1 LSKAFLTPYGGVNRI
16 GGNIFLIEDSNSKVF
31 LDFGLDFEKYRLYFD
46 YPINPPKTTSELVT
60 TGILPKIFS
69 HNGKQFFQYCELEK
83 KGDKSGKEWDIIEN
97 PPDEDFSV
105 IISHAHLD
113 HIANSIFLPSS
124 VPIWL
129 STFSKLSFLTR
140 HLVKRASTL
149 YEKLALSPKIKE
161 RGYSIEKLELDL
173 LRNKYQIFRNNVPFK
188 VQDILVEPYA
198 VDHSIPG
205 AFGFLLRT
213 KDSTIAYT
221 GDFRMHG
228 VAEFFSRKFFEKL
241 SKERVDYFICEGTNL
256 GLNQVKDEKEV
267 ESSIELVLKKFFD
280 HEGEHAIIVLSQT
293 NVDRISK
300 MYGIAR
306 KMGLNFYVSD
316 EIFLLIYYILSGEL
330 KDRIISPMPAI
341 VRNHALEE
349 KAREHWPGSNE
360 VKSYGV
366 LLGGERKLKGLA
378 EKLSLNTADENDFS
392 KIPPKTMILLH
403 NLPTM
408 LHRKFSKKSLIIVST
423 TEHEN
428 EESLYDLERF
438 INQAMLIGI
447 PLLRAH
453 SSGHAS
459 VIDLIEVIKTV
470 NPRNLIPVH
479 TQHQDFFKSYF
490 EKLCDINVIIPN
502 EGQPITL

>member
-1 LSKAFLTPYGGVNRI
+1 MSKAFFTPYGGVNRI

-46 YPINPPKTTSELVT
+46 FPLNLPKTTSELII
-60 TGILPKIFS
+60 TGVLPKICS
-69 HNGKQFFQYCELEK
+69 HEGKQFFQYCEVEK
-83 KGDKSGKEWDIIEN
+83 REEKRCKGWNVIET

-105 IISHAHLD
+105 IISHSHLD
-113 HIANSIFLPSS
+113 HVANSIFLPSS

-140 HLVKRASTL
+140 YLIKGGSTI
-149 YEKLALSPKIKE
+149 YDKLALSTKIREK
-161 RGYSIEKLELDL
+161 GYSIEKLEPEFF
-173 LRNKYQIFRNNVPFK
+173 RNNYKIFRNNVPFK
-188 VQDILVEPYA
+188 IQDILVEPYA

-213 KDSTIAYT
+213 KDSSIAYT

-228 VAEFFSRKFFEKL
+228 VTEFFSKKFFEKL

-256 GLNQVKDEKEV
+256 GLNQVRDEREV
-267 ESSIELVLKKFFD
+267 ESSIEQVLKKFFEHD
-280 HEGEHAIIVLSQT
+280 GEHAIIILSQT
-293 NVDRISK
+293 NIDRISK

-330 KDRIISPMPAI
+330 KERIISPLPAI
-341 VRNHALEE
+341 VKDPILDK
-349 KAREHWPGSNE
+349 KARECWPGSNE

-366 LLGGERKLKGLA
+366 LAGNDRELIMLA
-378 EKLSLNTADENDFS
+378 EKQSLNWVNENDFS
-392 KIPPKTMILLH
+392 KIPQKSMILLH
-403 NLPTM
+403 SLPSM
-408 LHRKFSKKSLIIVST
+408 LQRRFSKNSLIIVST

-428 EESLYDLERF
+428 EEALYDLERF
-438 INQAMLIGI
+438 INQAMLVGI
-447 PLLRAH
+447 PLVRAH

-459 VIDLIEVIKTV
+459 VIELIEVIKTV
-470 NPRNLIPVH
+470 KPRNLIPVH
-479 TQHQDFFKSYF
+479 TQHQVFFKSYF
-490 EKLCDINVIIPN
+490 EKLCGVNIIVPK

>member
-1 LSKAFLTPYGGVNRI
+1 VFLTPYGGVNRI

-46 YPINPPKTTSELVT
+46 FPMNLPQTTSELII
-60 TGILPKIFS
+60 TGILPKICS
-69 HNGKQFFQYCELEK
+69 CNGKQFFQYCEVEK
-83 KGDKSGKEWDIIEN
+83 RGEKGGKGWNVIEA

-113 HIANSIFLPSS
+113 HIANSIYLPSS

-140 HLVKRASTL
+140 YLIKRDKGNRL
-149 YEKLALSPKIKE
+149 DYKLALSPKIKE
-161 RGYSIEKLELDL
+161 KGYSIEKPELEF

-188 VQDILVEPYA
+188 VQDTLVEPYA

-213 KDSTIAYT
+213 KDSIIAYT

-228 VAEFFSRKFFEKL
+228 VAEFFSKKFFEYL

-256 GLNQVKDEKEV
+256 GLNQVRDEKEV
-267 ESSIELVLKKFFD
+267 ESSIELVLKKFFN
-280 HEGEHAIIVLSQT
+280 HGGEHAIIVLSQT
-293 NVDRISK
+293 NIDRISK

-330 KDRIISPMPAI
+330 KERIISPLPAI
-341 VRNHALEE
+341 VKNHTLEE

-366 LLGGERKLKGLA
+366 LLGNDKELKSLA
-378 EKLSLNTADENDFS
+378 EKLSLNSADENDLS
-392 KIPPKTMILLH
+392 KIPPKSMILLH
-403 NLPTM
+403 SLPSM
-408 LHRKFSKKSLIIVST
+408 LHKKFSKNSLIIVST

-438 INQAMLIGI
+438 INQAMLIGV
-447 PLLRAH
+447 PLLRTH

-490 EKLCDINVIIPN
+490 EKLFGINTIIPK